1 MERLW
6 TVASMLSAR
15 GDRITTVALK
25 SLPIVS
31 TASSYVDQNNLLRD
45 ILRYAISLSLFSLFF
60 FLRLLLSLFPSSPS
74 SSPPPSPPSSKIVS
88 PFPPPPASTSSAVAR
103 SLSHILSA
111 MSRVP
116 VASRKYALIQSMA
129 DRAIDGNSRLGSPAL
144 DAVNRSALS
153 AAFSATLRRIEAA
166 VRRDRSSSAAAAVR
180 VDRTGNPVVGAVRF
194 GLGIVKEAMVMA
206 AAVAGAEADEE
217 GRVSAEKMAVELL
230 WLAKKMEGCGAVG
243 EAVARWGSATELAR
257 LALSAEPRLQG
268 SLVRVS
274 AFLFNHIKEIE
285 DDEGSNMVNGYR
297 MEMLMSWLPL
307 LCCASNGIDVPV
319 LSGAEKTEVERVLDE
334 IIGELSN
341 EEQEEVLAMWLHHFT
356 TCPNSDWPD
365 LMSSY
370 TRWYTESRRLFLIK
384 Y

>member
-31 TASSYVDQNNLLRD
+31 TASTHVDRNNL
-45 ILRYAISLSLFSLFF
+45 LRYAISLSLYSLFF

-88 PFPPPPASTSSAVAR
+88 HFPPPPASTSSAVAR

-144 DAVNRSALS
+144 DAVNRSVLS

-166 VRRDRSSSAAAAVR
+166 VRRDRSSAAAAVR
-180 VDRTGNPVVGAVRF
+180 VDRTGNKVVGAVRF

-206 AAVAGAEADEE
+206 ASVAGAEADEE

-257 LALSAEPRLQG
+257 LALLAEPRLQG

-285 DDEGSNMVNGYR
+285 DDEGSNMVDRYR

-307 LCCASNGIDVPV
+307 LCHASNGIDVPV
-319 LSGAEKTEVERVLDE
+319 LSGADKTEVERVLDE

>member
-25 SLPIVS
+25 SLPNVS
-31 TASSYVDQNNLLRD
+31 TASTHVDRNNLLRD
-45 ILRYAISLSLFSLFF
+45 ILRHAISLSLFSLFF
-60 FLRLLLSLFPSSPS
+60 FLRLLLSLFPSS
-74 SSPPPSPPSSKIVS
+74 SPPPSPPSSKIVS
-88 PFPPPPASTSSAVAR
+88 HFPPPPASTSSAVVR

-153 AAFSATLRRIEAA
+153 AAFSATLRRLEAA
-166 VRRDRSSSAAAAVR
+166 VRRDRSSAAAAVR

-243 EAVARWGSATELAR
+243 DAVARWGSATELAR

-285 DDEGSNMVNGYR
+285 DDEGSDRYR

-307 LCCASNGIDVPV
+307 LCHASNGIDVPV
-319 LSGAEKTEVERVLDE
+319 LSVAEKTEVERVLDE